1 MAADDCWNTPRKMM
15 SQYVLYSEVCIILA
29 KETNDSFINLVVTD
43 RGNCIPIRIAS
54 TRIRNTK
61 VESSCL
67 FHKYNVSTV
76 DHEVSSTARALL
88 SALPGLRPGFQE
100 MLR

>member
-1 MAADDCWNTPRKMM
+1 MM
-15 SQYVLYSEVCIILA
+15 SQYVFYLEVCTILA

-43 RGNCIPIRIAS
+43 RAIVFIRIAS
-54 TRIRNTK
+54 TRVRNTK

-67 FHKYNVSTV
+67 FHKYNISTV
-76 DHEVSSTARALL
+76 HHEVSSTARALL

>member
-1 MAADDCWNTPRKMM
+1 MM
-15 SQYVLYSEVCIILA
+15 SQYVLYSEVCTILA
-29 KETNDSFINLVVTD
+29 KETNDSFTNLVVTD
-43 RGNCIPIRIAS
+43 RGNCIHKNCKH
-54 TRIRNTK
+54 TG
-61 VESSCL
+61 ESSCL

-88 SALPGLRPGFQE
+88 SALPGLRPEFQE